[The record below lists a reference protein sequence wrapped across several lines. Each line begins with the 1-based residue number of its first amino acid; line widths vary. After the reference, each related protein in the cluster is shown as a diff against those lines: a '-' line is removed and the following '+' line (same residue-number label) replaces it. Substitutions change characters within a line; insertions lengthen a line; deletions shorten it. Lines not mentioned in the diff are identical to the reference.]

1 MRRLVCVL
9 TLIACLS
16 AQAASACSFDGFPI
30 PDSLVD
36 RLLKSN
42 QIVLARP
49 DPHETLRFS
58 ITDTLEGAPGA
69 SKIPLTLADIERRRL
84 DANPGDAVLF
94 ARNGFFGT
102 WQRIGYVTARHRG
115 LFERI
120 ADRLPDWRQGVADDR
135 AALFA
140 RYVADADPLVRTTA
154 LVELGRLPYA
164 TLRGLEHGTDT
175 GRILDRLAVLPEHY
189 LIPIRLQLIG
199 LTKDR
204 TVLGTLEARLAE
216 AVQANDPN
224 VLHYAT
230 AYVELGGASAVHT
243 LSKAYLSDP
252 GLSLDTRRKVFEA
265 IALHLREGDPRLR
278 VMLQWTLQQA
288 GLSSP
293 ELRPARIGSS
303 HGDLR
308 RTFST
313 PATALPVS
321 DRG

>member
-1 MRRLVCVL
+1 MRRLIYVL
-9 TLIACLS
+9 TAIMCLS
-16 AQAASACSFDGFPI
+16 AQAANACSFDGFPI
-30 PDSLVD
+30 PESLVD
-36 RLLKSN
+36 RLLKNN

-49 DPHETLRFS
+49 DPQETLRFE
-58 ITDTLEGAPGA
+58 IIDTLEGAPGA

-84 DANPGDAVLF
+84 IANPGDAVLF
-94 ARNGFFGT
+94 ARTGFFGN
-102 WQRIGYVTARHRG
+102 WQRIGYVTDRHRD
-115 LFERI
+115 LFKQI
-120 ADRLPDWRQGVADDR
+120 TDRLPDWRKGLAEDR

-140 RYVADADPLVRTTA
+140 RYVADEDPLVRTTA

-164 TLRGLEHGTDT
+164 TLRSLEHGTDA
-175 GRILDRLAVLPEHY
+175 GQILDRLAVLPEHY

-204 TVLGTLEARLAE
+204 TVLGTLEDLLAE

-243 LSKAYLSDP
+243 LSEAYLSDP
-252 GLSLDTRRKVFEA
+252 DLSLDTRRKVMEA
-265 IALHLREGDPRLR
+265 VALHLREGDPRLR

-313 PATALPVS
+313 PATSLPVS